1 MLTRILRKVALWGAV
16 VLAALALLFS
26 IIYQPWQLHWGA
38 TPEEIL
44 RRMPGDGIVEYPT
57 FNATRAVTI
66 NARPEAIWPWII
78 QIGYGKAG
86 FYSHDWLDND
96 RIPSANQIIPEY
108 QSLRAGDTVP
118 LSKTEFARVES
129 IQPDSSLVFVYQH
142 ESEPTFTWV
151 WVTYPVDHERT
162 RLVVRLRWYQE
173 SLRARILT
181 RIFEI
186 VMMRKHM
193 LGIKRRAESRSP

>member
-1 MLTRILRKVALWGAV
+1 MLTRILKKVALWGAV
-16 VLAALALLFS
+16 VLAALAFLFS
-26 IIYQPWQLHWGA
+26 MIYQPWQLHWGA

-44 RRMPGDGIVEYPT
+44 RRMPGDGIVEHPT
-57 FNATRAVTI
+57 FNATRSVTI

-78 QIGYGKAG
+78 QIGYGRAG

-96 RIPSANQIIPEY
+96 RIRSANQIIPEY
-108 QSLRAGDTVP
+108 QSLQAGDIVP
-118 LSKTEFARVES
+118 LSRTAIARVES
-129 IQPDSSLVFVYQH
+129 IQADTSLVLVYRH
-142 ESEPTFTWV
+142 NTEPTFTWV
-151 WVTYPVDHERT
+151 WGLYPVEQERT
-162 RLVVRLRWYQE
+162 RLVVRLRWYQD

-193 LGIKRRAESRSP
+193 LGIRKRAESRTP